1 MHPESDHGNLC
12 FLHWVFLPD
21 SFSELLLLI
30 IIVIITIIK
39 MRGRVHYLPLGFCAK
54 VVWLIFMCLLFKAL
68 QGAS

>member
-54 VVWLIFMCLLFKAL
+54 VV
-68 QGAS
+68 